1 MKDKKAKSMNAPAP
15 VKSTL
20 SSIKSD
26 SLVIDFES
34 MLVPGSILL
43 AGLMIS
49 LSIIFSVRG
58 TELTSLTTNTNTNT
72 GTTNTGTTNTGTTN
86 TDTGTDNDGNVGTVS
101 MDDDPFL
108 GDKKKAKVAI
118 IEFSDFECPFC
129 KRHYQQ
135 VMPSLKEKYV
145 DTGKVVYVF
154 RDLPL
159 TFHEPAATLNAM
171 AANCVFDQKGN
182 EAYFKM
188 HDLIFDT
195 TKSNNDSSMNKSKL
209 VGLAKKVSGVNEAT
223 FTKCLEDKK
232 FKTEIEKD
240 MQDAAKINITGT
252 PGFVI
257 GKISSDGKSIENA
270 TFLGGAYPLE
280 NFQTI
285 IDGLLK

>member
-1 MKDKKAKSMNAPAP
+1 MKDNKAKSQNAPAP

-20 SSIKSD
+20 NPVKSD

-58 TELTSLTTNTNTNT
+58 TELTTLTTKTNT

-86 TDTGTDNDGNVGTVS
+86 IGTTNTDNDGNVGTVS

-135 VMPSLKEKYV
+135 VLPSLKEKYV

-171 AANCVFDQKGN
+171 AANCVFDQKGS

-209 VGLAKKVSGVNEAT
+209 VSLAKKVSGVNEAT

-232 FKTEIEKD
+232 FKSEIEKD

-257 GKISSDGKSIENA
+257 GKISSDGKSIENG